1 MSSSRS
7 DRRELK
13 RIFEDCIQVFNTPYR
28 YYRIAAHRFLAYL
41 EANFPQLNRLSELR
55 RDPHLLG
62 WFHSLCD
69 EDPPLSTHTRRIY
82 LTALRRLLKDLAG
95 EGHALESG
103 LILSEDFPPR
113 PPHFPRWARNKG
125 ISNVRVEVIGVP
137 KQFVPDLFAVQVGA
151 FQDRGNA
158 ERYLALMQSQYGS
171 GRITVREGDPTLWRV
186 LVGSEKTLERAIALA
201 SRIRQE
207 SAERTA
213 FVARLDR

>member
-1 MSSSRS
+1 MG
-7 DRRELK
+7 DRASADSLRWNLDLVLDQ
-13 RIFEDCIQVFNTPYR
+13 RGAD
-28 YYRIAAHRFLAYL
+28 IA
-41 EANFPQLNRLSELR
+41 
-55 RDPHLLG
+55 
-62 WFHSLCD
+62 
-69 EDPPLSTHTRRIY
+69 
-82 LTALRRLLKDLAG
+82 DLPGGA
-95 EGHALESG
+95 SG
-103 LILSEDFPPR
+103 
-113 PPHFPRWARNKG
+113 
-125 ISNVRVEVIGVP
+125 
-137 KQFVPDLFAVQVGA
+137 